1 MDWLK
6 TLAPTAATLLG
17 GPLAGMAAKFL
28 ADKLGA
34 PAATVDAVT
43 TALAGL
49 NETPEGRI
57 KLAEIDA
64 ALRAHAIDAGVDLE
78 RLAVANAAD
87 VNKTMQAEAGSEHW
101 PTYSWRPAIGF
112 AVAIDLVASVLVVLV
127 SYVGVMFFKVDAQ
140 ALNYLPAMLGAM
152 AALVGV
158 ASPILGI
165 ASWFRG
171 KMQADPAVAT
181 VNRG

>member
-6 TLAPTAATLLG
+6 ALAPTAATFLG
-17 GPLAGMAAKFL
+17 GPLAGLAVKFL
-28 ADKLGA
+28 ADKVGA
-34 PAATVDAVT
+34 SEATVDAVT
-43 TALAGL
+43 AAMTGL

-64 ALRAHAIDAGVDLE
+64 ALRTHALTVGIDLE

-87 VNKTMQAEAGSEHW
+87 VNKSIQAEAAAEHW
-101 PTYSWRPAIGF
+101 PTYSWRPSIGF
-112 AVAIDLVASVLVVLV
+112 AVALNVLMTSVTVALA
-127 SYVGVMFFKVDAQ
+127 YVMVIFGEKKPEY
-140 ALNYLPAMLGAM
+140 LNYLPAMIGAM

-158 ASPILGI
+158 VAPILGI

-171 KMQADPAVAT
+171 KAQADPSINT